1 MNKRNTFLY
10 LKSNSGVFDTESR
23 FYRFDLIN
31 PIIAKPDELINLRAT
46 EIEVP
51 ISYYNIG
58 TFNNYF
64 RIDFDLDGGGIGL
77 FQHTVPVGNYTAAE
91 LTTELNTISPIVV
104 NSDDVGNVT
113 FSLTTT
119 FNTKTSKFSFVIAKT
134 AGSAVDIDDVQYFNN
149 TTYTNYIS
157 QVVGIPSQSINV
169 SSASHTKIADN
180 VCDLNRTNNIYLE
193 SDMLLESRNTI
204 GDKAGILSKIQM
216 AGDLFTIVHWQN
228 TNHEDL
234 TLDKRDTYID
244 HINLR
249 LVTEDKGQN
258 IDFNGAIWTA
268 TLLFSFIKKD
278 SLVLG
283 KEIIDD
289 NYKSLL
295 YTIDNKENEELNIDC
310 DDTYS
315 IDSIN

>member
-1 MNKRNTFLY
+1 MDKRNTFLY

-23 FYRFDLIN
+23 FYRFDLVN
-31 PIIAKPDELINLRAT
+31 PIVARPDELIQVQAT

-77 FQHTVPVGNYTAAE
+77 FEHTVPVGNYTAAE
-91 LTTELNTISPIVV
+91 LVTELNTISSIVV

-113 FSLTTT
+113 FSLTTS

-149 TTYTNYIS
+149 TSYTNYIS

-169 SSASHTKIADN
+169 SSATSTKVADN

-193 SDMLLESRNTI
+193 TDMSLESRNTI
-204 GDKAGILSKIQM
+204 GEKSGILSKIQM
-216 AGDLFTIVHWQN
+216 SGDLFTIVHWQN
-228 TNHEDL
+228 NSGENI
-234 TLDKRDTYID
+234 TLDKKDNYLD
-244 HINLR
+244 HVNLR
-249 LVTEDKGQN
+249 LVTENKEQN
-258 IDFNGAIWTA
+258 IDFNGAEFTI
-268 TLLFSFIKKD
+268 TLLFSFIKKEPM
-278 SLVLG
+278 LLG
-283 KEIIDD
+283 DD
-289 NYKSLL
+289 IQNEVVNLPITS
-295 YTIDNKENEELNIDC
+295 TIYNSGDESDCWTDEEN
-310 DDTYS
+310 
-315 IDSIN
+315 

>member
-1 MNKRNTFLY
+1 MDKRNTFLY

-23 FYRFDLIN
+23 FYRFDLVN
-31 PIIAKPDELINLRAT
+31 PIVARPDELIQVQST

-91 LTTELNTISPIVV
+91 LVTELNTISSIVV

-113 FSLTTT
+113 FSLTTS

-149 TTYTNYIS
+149 TSYTNYIS
-157 QVVGIPSQSINV
+157 QVVGIPAQSINV
-169 SSASHTKIADN
+169 SAATSTKVADN

-193 SDMLLESRNTI
+193 SDLSLESRNTI
-204 GDKAGILSKIQM
+204 GERSGILSKIQM
-216 AGDLFTIVHWQN
+216 SGDLFTIVHWQN
-228 TNHEDL
+228 NSGENI
-234 TLDKRDTYID
+234 TLDKKDNYLD
-244 HINLR
+244 HVNLR
-249 LVTEDKGQN
+249 LVTENKEQN
-258 IDFNGAIWTA
+258 IDFNGAEFTI
-268 TLLFSFIKKD
+268 TLLFSFIKKEPM
-278 SLVLG
+278 LLG
-283 KEIIDD
+283 DD
-289 NYKSLL
+289 IQNEVVNLPITS
-295 YTIDNKENEELNIDC
+295 TIYNSGDESDCWTDEEN
-310 DDTYS
+310 
-315 IDSIN
+315 

>member
-1 MNKRNTFLY
+1 MDKRNTFLY

-23 FYRFDLIN
+23 FYRFDLVN
-31 PIIAKPDELINLRAT
+31 PIVARHDELIQVQST

-91 LTTELNTISPIVV
+91 LVTELNTISSIVV

-113 FSLTTT
+113 FSLTTS

-157 QVVGIPSQSINV
+157 QVVGIPSQLINV
-169 SSASHTKIADN
+169 SAASHTKIADN

-193 SDMLLESRNTI
+193 SDLSLESRNTL
-204 GDKAGILSKIQM
+204 GERSGILSKIQM
-216 AGDLFTIVHWQN
+216 SGDLFSIVHWQN
-228 TNHEDL
+228 NSGENI
-234 TLDKRDTYID
+234 TLDKKDNYLD
-244 HINLR
+244 HVNLR

-258 IDFNGAIWTA
+258 IDFNGSEWTA
-268 TLLFSFIKKD
+268 TLLFSFIKKEPM
-278 SLVLG
+278 LLG
-283 KEIIDD
+283 DD
-289 NYKSLL
+289 IQNEVVNLPITS
-295 YTIDNKENEELNIDC
+295 TIYNSGDESDCWTDEEN
-310 DDTYS
+310 
-315 IDSIN
+315 

>member
-1 MNKRNTFLY
+1 MDKRNTFLY

-23 FYRFDLIN
+23 FYRFDLVN
-31 PIIAKPDELINLRAT
+31 PIVARHDELLQVQST

-77 FQHTVPVGNYTAAE
+77 FQHTVPIGNYTALE
-91 LTTELNTISPIVV
+91 LVTELNTISPIVV

-113 FSLTTT
+113 FSLTTS

-149 TTYTNYIS
+149 TSYTNYIS
-157 QVVGIPSQSINV
+157 QVVGIQSQLINV
-169 SSASHTKIADN
+169 SAASHTKIADN

-193 SDMLLESRNTI
+193 TDMLLESRDTL
-204 GDKAGILSKIQM
+204 GQKSGILSKIQM
-216 AGDLFTIVHWQN
+216 SGDLFSIVHWQN
-228 TNHEDL
+228 NANEYI
-234 TLDKRDTYID
+234 TLDKRDRYLD

-258 IDFNGAIWTA
+258 IDFNGAEWTL
-268 TLLFSFIKKD
+268 TLLFSFIKKEP
-278 SLVLG
+278 LLLG
-283 KEIIDD
+283 DDIQNEVITKQII
-289 NYKSLL
+289 S
-295 YTIDNKENEELNIDC
+295 TIDN
-310 DDTYS
+310 DDECYYS
-315 IDSIN
+315 DNSIN

>member
-1 MNKRNTFLY
+1 MDKRNTFLY

-23 FYRFDLIN
+23 FYRFDLVN
-31 PIIAKPDELINLRAT
+31 PIVARPDELIQVQAT

-64 RIDFDLDGGGIGL
+64 RIDFDLDGGGLGL

-91 LTTELNTISPIVV
+91 LVTELNTISPIVV

-113 FSLTTT
+113 FSLTTS

-157 QVVGIPSQSINV
+157 QVVGIPAQSINV
-169 SSASHTKIADN
+169 SAATSTKLADN

-193 SDMLLESRNTI
+193 TDMLLESRNTL
-204 GDKAGILSKIQM
+204 GEKSGILSKIQM
-216 AGDLFTIVHWQN
+216 AGDLFSIVHWQN
-228 TNHEDL
+228 NANIYI
-234 TLDKRDTYID
+234 TLDKKDTYLD

-249 LVTEDKGQN
+249 LVTENKGQN
-258 IDFNGAIWTA
+258 IDFNGAEFTI

-278 SLVLG
+278 PMLLG
-283 KEIIDD
+283 DD
-289 NYKSLL
+289 IRNDVINIPITS
-295 YTIDNKENEELNIDC
+295 TINNEDDDDCYYSDNSVN
-310 DDTYS
+310 
-315 IDSIN
+315 

>member
-1 MNKRNTFLY
+1 MDKRNTFLY

-23 FYRFDLIN
+23 FYRFDLVN
-31 PIIAKPDELINLRAT
+31 PIVARPDELIQVQAT

-64 RIDFDLDGGGIGL
+64 RIDFDLDGGGLGL

-91 LTTELNTISPIVV
+91 LVTELNTISSIVV

-113 FSLTTT
+113 FSLTTS

-157 QVVGIPSQSINV
+157 QVVGIPAQSINV
-169 SSASHTKIADN
+169 SAATSTKLADN

-193 SDMLLESRNTI
+193 SNLSLESRNTL
-204 GDKAGILSKIQM
+204 GERSGILSKIQM
-216 AGDLFTIVHWQN
+216 SGDLFTIVHWQN
-228 TNHEDL
+228 NSGENI
-234 TLDKRDTYID
+234 TLDKKDNYLD
-244 HINLR
+244 HVNLR
-249 LVTEDKGQN
+249 LVTENKEQN
-258 IDFNGAIWTA
+258 IDFNGAEFTI
-268 TLLFSFIKKD
+268 TLLFSFIKKEPM
-278 SLVLG
+278 LLG
-283 KEIIDD
+283 DD
-289 NYKSLL
+289 IQNEVVNLPITS
-295 YTIDNKENEELNIDC
+295 TIYNSGDESDCWTDEEN
-310 DDTYS
+310 
-315 IDSIN
+315 

>member
-1 MNKRNTFLY
+1 MDKRNTFLY

-23 FYRFDLIN
+23 FYRFDLVN
-31 PIIAKPDELINLRAT
+31 PIVARHDELIQVQAT
-46 EIEVP
+46 EIELP

-77 FQHTVPVGNYTAAE
+77 FQHTVPIGNYTALE
-91 LTTELNTISPIVV
+91 LVTELNTISPIVV

-113 FSLTTT
+113 FSLTTS

-149 TTYTNYIS
+149 TSYTNYIS
-157 QVVGIPSQSINV
+157 QVVGIQSQLINV
-169 SSASHTKIADN
+169 SAASHTKIADN

-193 SDMLLESRNTI
+193 TDMLLESRDTL
-204 GDKAGILSKIQM
+204 GQKSGILSKIQM
-216 AGDLFTIVHWQN
+216 SGDLFSIVHWQN
-228 TNHEDL
+228 NANEYI
-234 TLDKRDTYID
+234 TLDKRDRYLD

-258 IDFNGAIWTA
+258 IDFNGAEWTL
-268 TLLFSFIKKD
+268 TLLFSFIKKEP
-278 SLVLG
+278 LLLG
-283 KEIIDD
+283 DDIQNEVITKQII
-289 NYKSLL
+289 S
-295 YTIDNKENEELNIDC
+295 TIDN
-310 DDTYS
+310 DDECYYS
-315 IDSIN
+315 DNSIN

>member
-1 MNKRNTFLY
+1 MDKRNTFLY

-23 FYRFDLIN
+23 FYRFDLVN
-31 PIIAKPDELINLRAT
+31 PIVARHDELIQVQST

-77 FQHTVPVGNYTAAE
+77 FQHTVPIGNYTALE
-91 LTTELNTISPIVV
+91 LVTELNTISPIVV

-113 FSLTTT
+113 FSLTTS

-149 TTYTNYIS
+149 TSYTNYIS
-157 QVVGIPSQSINV
+157 QVVGIQSQLINV
-169 SSASHTKIADN
+169 SAASHTKIADN

-193 SDMLLESRNTI
+193 TDMLLESRDTL
-204 GDKAGILSKIQM
+204 GQKSGILSKIQM
-216 AGDLFTIVHWQN
+216 SGDLFSIVHWQN
-228 TNHEDL
+228 NANEYI
-234 TLDKRDTYID
+234 TLDKRDRYLD

-258 IDFNGAIWTA
+258 IDFNGAEWTL
-268 TLLFSFIKKD
+268 TLLFSFIKKEP
-278 SLVLG
+278 LLLG
-283 KEIIDD
+283 DDIQNEVITKQII
-289 NYKSLL
+289 S
-295 YTIDNKENEELNIDC
+295 TIDN
-310 DDTYS
+310 DDECYYS
-315 IDSIN
+315 DNSIN